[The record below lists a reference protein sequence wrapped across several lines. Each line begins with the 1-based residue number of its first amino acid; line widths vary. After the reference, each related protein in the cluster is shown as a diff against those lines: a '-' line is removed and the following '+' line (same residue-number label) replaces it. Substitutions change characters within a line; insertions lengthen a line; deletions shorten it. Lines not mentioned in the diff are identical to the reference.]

1 MWASLDLNLDSTVVV
16 VVVVVVVAVVVGVEG
31 FSGRVEDWPDVF
43 PEGRAAAPRRACS
56 ARPCSER

>member
-1 MWASLDLNLDSTVVV
+1 MWASLDLNLDST
-16 VVVVVVVAVVVGVEG
+16 VVVVVVAVVVGVEG